1 MELNPMS
8 ELTNLL
14 AQAFSGGTLES
25 ISRRIG
31 ADEGSTATAIS
42 AALPILLGALDRN
55 TDHPSG
61 ADALLNALQ
70 GKHDGSILDD
80 LAGFLGG
87 GHYGDGDKILGHV
100 LGGKRSSVESGLS
113 RASGLDLSSVAQLLP
128 MLAPIVMGAVGKLQ
142 RQHDL
147 DAAGLSRALSEQRS
161 RAVQAQ
167 PHAMSALES
176 LLDTNDDGKVVD
188 DVVKI
193 GSSLLGSFF
202 KQ

>member
-1 MELNPMS
+1 MS

-14 AQAFSGGTLES
+14 AQAFGGGTLES
-25 ISRRIG
+25 MSRQIG
-31 ADEGSTATAIS
+31 ADEGATAKAIS

-61 ADALLNALQ
+61 AEALFNALQ
-70 GKHDGSILDD
+70 KDHDGSILDD
-80 LAGFLGG
+80 LSGFLGSASFD
-87 GHYGDGDKILGHV
+87 DGNDILGHV
-100 LGGKRSSVESGLS
+100 LGGKRSSVENGLS
-113 RASGLDLSSVAQLLP
+113 RASGLDLGSVAKLLP
-128 MLAPIVMGAVGKLQ
+128 MLAPIVMGAVGQLQ
-142 RQHDL
+142 RQHNL
-147 DAAGLSRALSEQRS
+147 DAAGLSSALSEQR
-161 RAVQAQ
+161 RHAVQGQ

-176 LLDTNDDGKVVD
+176 LLDSNDDGQVID